1 VTCGARLAE
10 AAQELV
16 GCRFRLR
23 GRDPDTGLDC
33 VGVIAIALLR
43 SGHKGLVP
51 TDYVLRN
58 KNVARVYDEAQNLG
72 LIPGQNVDKPGSIVL
87 LKVGPYQFH
96 FAICAGD
103 GRFVHAHAGLR
114 KVVMSPTLPD
124 GHVIAIWRLPPA

>member
-33 VGVIAIALLR
+33 VGVIGIALLR

-51 TDYVLRN
+51 LDYLLH
-58 KNVARVYDEAQNLG
+58 NVNIDRAYGEAQNLG
-72 LIPGQNVDKPGSIVL
+72 LVPSQRADRPGSIVL
-87 LKVGPYQFH
+87 LQVGPCQFH
-96 FAICAGD
+96 FAICVGN
-103 GRFVHAHAGLR
+103 GGFVHAHAGLR
-114 KVVMSPTLPD
+114 KVVLSPVLPD
-124 GHVIAIWRLPPA
+124 GQVIAIWRLPPA